1 MIAMQMPST
10 VIINTLSNAYIRC
23 PADLEV
29 LTPVPELSALE
40 LEDEAEEEEEEEE
53 EEDGGTAL
61 LEDEE
66 LPGSFDV
73 CGSKITPDD
82 GSNRTTTACVSRTN
96 TENVPSDETVVKVVS
111 LVAPAVGRPSSV

>member
-1 MIAMQMPST
+1 MQIPSIA
-10 VIINTLSNAYIRC
+10 IINTTSNAYIRC

-29 LTPVPELSALE
+29 LAPVPELSALE
-40 LEDEAEEEEEEEE
+40 LEDEAEEEEEEE
-53 EEDGGTAL
+53 DGETAL
-61 LEDEE
+61 EELEDEE
-66 LPGSFDV
+66 LLPGSSDV

-111 LVAPAVGRPSSV
+111 LVAP

>member
-1 MIAMQMPST
+1 MQIPSIA
-10 VIINTLSNAYIRC
+10 IINTLSNTYIRC

-29 LTPVPELSALE
+29 LAPVPELSALE
-40 LEDEAEEEEEEEE
+40 LEDEAEEEEE
-53 EEDGGTAL
+53 DGETAL

-66 LPGSFDV
+66 LPGSSDV
-73 CGSKITPDD
+73 CGSKITPDNE
-82 GSNRTTTACVSRTN
+82 SNRTTTACVSRTN

>member
-10 VIINTLSNAYIRC
+10 AIINTLSNAYIRC

-29 LTPVPELSALE
+29 LAPVPELSALE
-40 LEDEAEEEEEEEE
+40 LEDEAEEEEDE
-53 EEDGGTAL
+53 EEDGETVL
-61 LEDEE
+61 FEDEE

-82 GSNRTTTACVSRTN
+82 ESNNTTTACVSRTN